1 MESAATWPHREHRGP
16 SVSWNRMGNCRRSPG
31 APPGHRRQTYGSG
44 RDPSPANGGGPP
56 SSASGSGGTTGASL
70 RNMGGSSRGRPS
82 SPVAQVAPSRQ
93 IEGRTHTNLHS
104 TAEPRRPQCVVGRYV
119 SLDLAG
125 GHRWRQG
132 EAAAER
138 DSRRTGRRGLR
149 RRTAASSDAGLGESL
164 WTCGLWL
171 RKKEPRWGKICV
183 DGQNCGQSGGT
194 VIKFKNVDPPKITI
208 ATHQEH
214 Q

>member
-1 MESAATWPHREHRGP
+1 
-16 SVSWNRMGNCRRSPG
+16 MGNCRRRPG
-31 APPGHRRQTYGSG
+31 APPGRRRRKYGSG
-44 RDPSPANGGGPP
+44 RDLSPANGGGPP
-56 SSASGSGGTTGASL
+56 SSASGGGGTTGASL

-93 IEGRTHTNLHS
+93 IESHPHQPPQHRGASSS
-104 TAEPRRPQCVVGRYV
+104 TMCCRQVCL
-119 SLDLAG
+119 SDLAG

-138 DSRRTGRRGLR
+138 DSRRTGRRGIR